1 MCWAQ
6 DSGLENSRSGGAV
19 AQPYLSCAAAFERVM
34 RCINGIEQRLLLV
47 EIGAIDFVAEL
58 DDPARLATP
67 STNLKL
73 HRPHQRVPKK
83 IRTAPGFQRQSID
96 TSFGGRQFHP
106 RRMRLP
112 TRTIPHATS
121 GSVHRPR

>member
-1 MCWAQ
+1 
-6 DSGLENSRSGGAV
+6 
-19 AQPYLSCAAAFERVM
+19 M
-34 RCINGIEQRLLLV
+34 RRINGIEQRLLLV

-83 IRTAPGFQRQSID
+83 IRTAPGFQRGSID
-96 TSFGGRQFHP
+96 TSFGGQQFRPH
-106 RRMRLP
+106 RMRLP
-112 TRTIPHATS
+112 TFLMRQAVALTGLAECD
-121 GSVHRPR
+121 GSDAYRGDDRDLAPRGPSA